1 MQPQTH
7 VSVLGEAVYPHL
19 NKPDVKFAKG
29 NEDGDYKVT
38 LKVAKSDA
46 TDMIKLFD
54 DAQADCLKKAIAE
67 NKGKKVKENP
77 YPRYK
82 VEGDNVFFIFK
93 LKASGVNKKT
103 KESFT
108 QRPQILDA
116 DKKPFP
122 MDKQIW
128 GGSKIK
134 IAYSLVPYTAP
145 FGAGIT
151 ARIKAVQIIEL
162 VEGKS
167 DIPFEKEDGFVAE
180 TNSDVQTE
188 VQTSS
193 DF

>member
-1 MQPQTH
+1 MQKLTTH
-7 VSVLGEAVYPHL
+7 VSVVGEAVYPHL
-19 NKPDVKFAKG
+19 NKPDVKF
-29 NEDGDYKVT
+29 NEAGEYKVT

-46 TDMIKLFD
+46 TNMIKLFNN
-54 DAQADCLKKAIAE
+54 AQADSLKKAIAD
-67 NKGKKVKENP
+67 NKGKKVKEAP
-77 YPRYK
+77 HPRYN
-82 VEGDNVFFIFK
+82 VEGNNVFFIFK

-122 MDKQIW
+122 MTKQIW
-128 GGSKIK
+128 GGSKLK
-134 IAYSLVPYTAP
+134 VAYELVPYYAP

-151 ARIKAVQIIEL
+151 ARMKAIQVLEL

-167 DIPFEKEDGFVAE
+167 DIPFEKEDGYKAE
-180 TNSDVQTE
+180 INSDAQTE
-188 VQTSS
+188 VQKSS

>member
-1 MQPQTH
+1 MNKLQTH
-7 VSVLGEAVYPHL
+7 VSVVGEAIYPHL
-19 NKPDVKFAKG
+19 NKPDVKF
-29 NEDGDYKVT
+29 NENGEYKVT

-46 TDMIKLFD
+46 TDMIKLFNQ
-54 DAQADCLKKAIAE
+54 AQVDSLKQFADE
-67 NKGKKVKENP
+67 KGKKVKESP
-77 YPRYK
+77 HPRYN
-82 VEGDNVFFIFK
+82 VEGNNVFFKFK
-93 LKASGVNKKT
+93 LKASGTNNKT

-134 IAYSLVPYTAP
+134 VAYELVPYYAP

-151 ARIKAVQIIEL
+151 ARMKAIQILEL
-162 VEGKS
+162 VEGKA
-167 DIPFEKEDGFVAE
+167 DIPFEKEDGYVAE

-188 VQTSS
+188 VQKSS